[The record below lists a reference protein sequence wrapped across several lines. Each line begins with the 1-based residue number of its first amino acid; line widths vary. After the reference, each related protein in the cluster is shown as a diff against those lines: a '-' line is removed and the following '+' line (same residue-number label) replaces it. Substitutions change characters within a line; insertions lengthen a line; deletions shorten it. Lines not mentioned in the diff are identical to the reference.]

1 MFIFKTIL
9 DPRVLLK
16 EVSYVSKFN
25 LTKHFGSDMRLLKEL
40 ILFRSYTSLLIAN
53 VTIEIVHVA
62 FLSTF
67 FYNTLKVNI
76 YNIMC
81 FSIFLS
87 TIIQTSLAQYTFGF
101 LRNQQMQYIHLSH
114 YVVPKIKPTMSISM
128 DLEFST
134 KNSNQEFQ
142 KSSQESVFYSSSPF
156 FSSASFFQDARLSAH

>member
-1 MFIFKTIL
+1 MLYKWIFSAHKKGSDAYLRWAAYVGGDSQTRDIRILLFVRRTSSNHKIICQEVGHTNENKFWGILFIFKTIL

-25 LTKHFGSDMRLLKEL
+25 LTQHFGSDLRLKNL
-40 ILFRSYTSLLIAN
+40 RSYTSLLIAN
-53 VTIEIVHVA
+53 DTIEIVHPS

-67 FYNTLKVNI
+67 FYSTLKVNI

-101 LRNQQMQYIHLSH
+101 LRNQQMQ
-114 YVVPKIKPTMSISM
+114 
-128 DLEFST
+128 
-134 KNSNQEFQ
+134 
-142 KSSQESVFYSSSPF
+142 
-156 FSSASFFQDARLSAH
+156 

>member
-25 LTKHFGSDMRLLKEL
+25 LTQHFGSDLRLKNL
-40 ILFRSYTSLLIAN
+40 RSYTSLLIAN
-53 VTIEIVHVA
+53 DTIEIVHPS

-67 FYNTLKVNI
+67 FYSTLKVNI

-114 YVVPKIKPTMSISM
+114 YVVPKIKPTMSISL

-142 KSSQESVFYSSSPF
+142 KSRHESVFYSSSPF
-156 FSSASFFQDARLSAH
+156 FSSASFFQEARLSAH

>member
-25 LTKHFGSDMRLLKEL
+25 LTQHFGSDLRLKNL
-40 ILFRSYTSLLIAN
+40 RSYTSLLIAN
-53 VTIEIVHVA
+53 DTIEIVHPS

-67 FYNTLKVNI
+67 FYSTLKVNI

-87 TIIQTSLAQYTFGF
+87 TIIQASLVQYTFGF

-156 FSSASFFQDARLSAH
+156 FSSASFFQEARLSAH

>member
-25 LTKHFGSDMRLLKEL
+25 LTQHFGSDLRLKNL
-40 ILFRSYTSLLIAN
+40 RSYTSLLIAN
-53 VTIEIVHVA
+53 DTIEIVHPS

-67 FYNTLKVNI
+67 FYSTLKVNI

-81 FSIFLS
+81 FSISLS
-87 TIIQTSLAQYTFGF
+87 TIIQTFLAQYTFGF

-156 FSSASFFQDARLSAH
+156 FSSASFFQEARLSAH